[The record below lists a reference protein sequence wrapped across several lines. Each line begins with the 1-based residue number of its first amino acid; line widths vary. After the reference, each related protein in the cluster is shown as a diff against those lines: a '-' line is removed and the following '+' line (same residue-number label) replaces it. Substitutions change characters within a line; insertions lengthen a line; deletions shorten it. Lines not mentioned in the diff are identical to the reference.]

1 MKRIG
6 KILIGVTLTAA
17 LIGGGVWYAKQRAA
31 LNPEQRYK
39 LATIE
44 RGDVTQTVSANGTLN
59 PVVLVSVGTQ
69 VSGTVRKL
77 YVDFNDKVEK
87 GQPLLEL
94 DDALVSAA
102 ERQSAASVVSAQA
115 TLELAQANEARMKA
129 LFAQE
134 YVSKQEYDQ
143 ARQALKAGQAQVA
156 LARAQ
161 NERDRAN
168 LNFTVIRSPV
178 DGVVV
183 DRIVDLGQTVAASFQ
198 TPTLIKIAQD
208 LSEMRIDTS
217 FAEADIG
224 LIREGQKAKFTV
236 DAFPNKSFTGDVQQ
250 IRLNPT
256 NQQNVVTYNVRINV
270 ANPDH
275 VLLPGM
281 TAYVNIGV
289 AKRQDVLLVP
299 NGALRFK
306 PADAAEKKSENA
318 QKPASTATAGSAGPT
333 GPGPGMGAGM
343 DGGGMAGKGP
353 GDKKGKKRDG
363 QSGTVHVLDGDEI
376 RAVSVQ
382 LGITDNRNTEI
393 VGGDLKEGD
402 RVVTGEN
409 ASGSGKPSSVGMRMF

>member
-1 MKRIG
+1 MKRRG
-6 KILIGVTLTAA
+6 KIILLAVVVAGLV
-17 LIGGGVWYAKQRAA
+17 GGVVWAMQRQAA
-31 LNPEQRYK
+31 QDPEKRYR
-39 LATIE
+39 LTTIDK
-44 RGDVTQTVSANGTLN
+44 GAITQTVSANGTLN

-77 YVDFNDKVEK
+77 YVDFNDKVKK

-94 DDALVSAA
+94 DDALVSAS
-102 ERQSAASVVSAQA
+102 ERQSAASVANAQA
-115 TLELAQANEARMKA
+115 NLELAQANEARIKA

-143 ARQALKAGQAQVA
+143 SRQALKSAQAQLA

-178 DGVVV
+178 DGVVI
-183 DRIVDLGQTVAASFQ
+183 DRVVDLGQTVAASFQ

-224 LIREGQKAKFTV
+224 LIREGQKARFTV
-236 DAFPNKSFTGDVQQ
+236 DAFPNRSFVGDVQQ

-256 NQQNVVTYNVRINV
+256 NQQNVVTYNVRITV
-270 ANPDH
+270 ANPEL

-289 AKRQDVLLVP
+289 QQREDVLLVP
-299 NGALRFK
+299 NAALRFK
-306 PADAAEKKSENA
+306 PAEAAEKKQANG
-318 QKPASTATAGSAGPT
+318 QPAAGGGMA
-333 GPGPGMGAGM
+333 PGMGAGA
-343 DGGGMAGKGP
+343 DGAGAKTGA
-353 GDKKGKKRDG
+353 GKGKKRDG
-363 QSGTVHVLDGDEI
+363 QSGTVYVLDGGEL
-376 RAVSVQ
+376 RPVSVQ

-393 VGGDLKEGD
+393 VGGELKGGE
-402 RVVTGEN
+402 RVVIGEN
-409 ASGSGKPSSVGMRMF
+409 SNGGKAPSSVGMRMF